1 LNPVGLALAR
11 TLRAS
16 TLSVAQK
23 AHRVVIA
30 AAMCGAFVGMVEAAE
45 PTAAPQPV
53 APLAGPERGAPWSS
67 LTANQRI
74 ALAPLARDWPTIG
87 ADHKQKWLEVSAQFL
102 TMSADERRRV
112 QTRMA
117 DWAKL
122 TPQQRGAARLQFKQA
137 RQLAPSNR
145 TSQWEAYQALTEAE
159 KKDLASRAAPAAAR
173 GEALRKSRAGDSAE
187 KSPSGVQAKS
197 NLVAQPDAERTVR
210 AVAPTVLQAPT
221 GATTTLISK
230 PSAPP
235 AHQQTGLPKIAAS
248 PDFVNP
254 STLLPQ
260 RGPQGAA
267 ALAGSA
273 ATPLARP

>member
-1 LNPVGLALAR
+1 MLPTRILGERLPSVARAARGAVVVAALCTAGLAVE
-11 TLRAS
+11 
-16 TLSVAQK
+16 SVA
-23 AHRVVIA
+23 
-30 AAMCGAFVGMVEAAE
+30 
-45 PTAAPQPV
+45 APLMPMQPV
-53 APLAGPERGAPWSS
+53 VPASGPERGVLWSALS
-67 LTANQRI
+67 ANQRI
-74 ALAPLARDWPTIG
+74 ALAPLARDWRNIG

-117 DWAKL
+117 EWAKL

-145 TSQWEAYQALTEAE
+145 PSQWQAYQALTDAE

-173 GEALRKSRAGDSAE
+173 GDALRKARADDSADRT
-187 KSPSGVQAKS
+187 PSGVQAKS

-210 AVAPTVLQAPT
+210 SVAPTMLQAPT

-230 PSAPP
+230 PTVPP

-248 PDFVNP
+248 PAFVNP

-267 ALAGSA
+267 AVASSA
-273 ATPLARP
+273 APPLARP